1 METNSNEND
10 NDVSKEQ
17 ILKDSNKFQRFS
29 FQSFFNI
36 IVSILLL
43 VMLYLLFFN
52 NKQEYTPKQAGSM
65 TIAFINSDSLM
76 SQYLLFQDLKDEI
89 EKETLRL
96 SNDIQQREQSLR
108 NQFMSYQK
116 KVESGNISYD
126 DARKTEENL
135 GRQQQ
140 SLIELSE
147 KYTSQ
152 IAEKEYF
159 MSKQILDSI
168 TEMIVVMKK
177 EYDFDYVLGYTQGAG
192 ILYADPKYDITAIVV
207 QKLNDNYKK
216 IKK

>member
-17 ILKDSNKFQRFS
+17 IVKDSNKFQRFS

-89 EKETLRL
+89 EKETIHL
-96 SNDIQQREQSLR
+96 SNDIQQREQALR

-152 IAEKEYF
+152 IADKEYF